1 MDFARHVVS
10 LAILA
15 GILGTLTFIPARAQE
30 PPQASGLNLIL
41 TWEAEVFSP
50 PSYRGRSIPPP
61 GGAAV
66 VMLAATD
73 GRGALT
79 DLSPYRI
86 TWSRGGKFVEGGTG
100 LTTRSLTLG
109 ASPNRE
115 LVRASVY
122 GSTGDLVAEVSM
134 IIPTAKPRIVLS
146 PEPAAENP
154 GFILLR
160 ALLLSFSVPDIEDI
174 TVSWDVPGGAP
185 GDSFDTFFVPAVPNL
200 SVVGSVTARNPQRVL
215 EYAKQFIKLPYATFE

>member
-1 MDFARHVVS
+1 MVSGRHIFSCVLIFS
-10 LAILA
+10 
-15 GILGTLTFIPARAQE
+15 TLVGGAALPALAQE
-30 PPQASGLNLIL
+30 TPQSSQMNLIL

-50 PSYRGRSIPPP
+50 PGYRGRNLPPP

-73 GRGALT
+73 GQGTFT

-86 TWSRGGKFVEGGTG
+86 TWSRGGKFVEGATG
-100 LTTRSLTLG
+100 LTTRSITLG
-109 ASPNRE
+109 TSPNRE

-122 GSTGDLVAEVSM
+122 DSTGDLIAEVST

-146 PEPAAENP
+146 PELATENP

-160 ALLLSFSVPDIEDI
+160 ALLLSFSVSDIEDI

-185 GDSFDTFFVPAVPNL
+185 GDSFDAFLIPAVPNL